1 MFRDKLPH
9 TTIDKM
15 LLNINTMETT
25 KDIKALEVIHNA
37 TGLKLRSLLGK
48 NKTNT
53 KEQKHTLDFLTIKSQ
68 LLYAGNV
75 MELRLKVNELHDDML
90 RLEFGETGNKPEHIE
105 RQELLETVT
114 ELETL
119 MKKMKSMTKK
129 LKL

>member
-9 TTIDKM
+9 ATIDIM
-15 LLNINTMETT
+15 LMNINTMETT
-25 KDIKALEVIHNA
+25 KDIKALELIHNSS
-37 TGLKLRSLLGK
+37 GLKLRSLLGK

-53 KEQKHTLDFLTIKSQ
+53 KEQKHTLDFLTIKSK
-68 LLYAGNV
+68 LLYASNV
-75 MELRLKVNELHDDML
+75 MELRLKVNELHDDMI
-90 RLEFGETGNKPEHIE
+90 RLEFSETGNKPERIE

-114 ELETL
+114 ELEVL